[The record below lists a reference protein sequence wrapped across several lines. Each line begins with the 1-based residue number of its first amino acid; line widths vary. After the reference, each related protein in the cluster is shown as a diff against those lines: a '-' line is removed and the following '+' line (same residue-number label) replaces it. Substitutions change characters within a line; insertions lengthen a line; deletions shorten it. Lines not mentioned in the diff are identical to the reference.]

1 MKANM
6 VYYQIYLFQSNTFVY
21 HCVINQTLQNG
32 QTLGQF
38 LEQLYQDTNKENIPD
53 IRGGR
58 LVAIR
63 IFPIV
68 NIMIDV
74 FDSATN
80 KFSLVNTF
88 KIFNH
93 GLLKI

>member
-1 MKANM
+1 
-6 VYYQIYLFQSNTFVY
+6 
-21 HCVINQTLQNG
+21 
-32 QTLGQF
+32 
-38 LEQLYQDTNKENIPD
+38 
-53 IRGGR
+53 
-58 LVAIR
+58 
-63 IFPIV
+63 
-68 NIMIDV
+68 MIDI